1 MTRLVATSPG
11 QPRPSRPRVE
21 HEAALTRNEVTA
33 AVHYL
38 RFPFSAEQVELFASA
53 AVTLVAG
60 HADYAARTD
69 VGPETKAELW
79 GDLLGTTP
87 SIELP

>member
-1 MTRLVATSPG
+1 
-11 QPRPSRPRVE
+11 
-21 HEAALTRNEVTA
+21 
-33 AVHYL
+33 
-38 RFPFSAEQVELFASA
+38 
-53 AVTLVAG
+53 LVAG